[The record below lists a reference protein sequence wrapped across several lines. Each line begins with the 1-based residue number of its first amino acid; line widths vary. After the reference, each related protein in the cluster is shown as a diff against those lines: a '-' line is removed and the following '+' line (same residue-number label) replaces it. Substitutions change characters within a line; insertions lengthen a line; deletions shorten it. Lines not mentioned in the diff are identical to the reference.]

1 MENLGLH
8 IPGFSSLWANFS
20 TSQRCIE
27 RNRMRG
33 LDAGCRKGVG
43 PLNFLGEGSEGW
55 LWGDYDLGNG
65 CVHQQELF
73 HDS

>member
-1 MENLGLH
+1 
-8 IPGFSSLWANFS
+8 
-20 TSQRCIE
+20 
-27 RNRMRG
+27 MRG